1 MSAKNTKL
9 DVKDK
14 LKGVKGKFKRLWH
27 QYHGTVGDPNHI
39 SQGSSG
45 SQEAPPTYCQETYE
59 SNERQHDIKC
69 QDAHS
74 KSDSKHYSDKSQF
87 TQSELNDERRDA
99 VSHTKPNG
107 ERRDQSRRQNQPMSN
122 SSIQPETAPPTKSDL
137 WQRAFNN
144 LTQERQQL
152 IKSIPMPTYNKL
164 EYDDVNIN
172 PDTASRLKALS
183 GVVEAVKI
191 QYEIDQKKSRIKE
204 PAQKIVKAVIIF
216 QEFIQAA
223 VAFDPTGHATSVWAV
238 VSLGL
243 KVCSYSLLNY
253 IIKDHITNRGD

>member
-1 MSAKNTKL
+1 MSAKNTKH

-14 LKGVKGKFKRLWH
+14 LKDVEGKFKRLWH
-27 QYHGTVGDPNHI
+27 RRHGTVGDSDHI
-39 SQGSSG
+39 SQGSSV
-45 SQEAPPTYCQETYE
+45 SQEAPPIYCQETYE
-59 SNERQHDIKC
+59 SSERQHDIHC

-74 KSDSKHYSDKSQF
+74 KSDSKHYSDESQVA
-87 TQSELNDERRDA
+87 QSELNDERHDA

-107 ERRDQSRRQNQPMSN
+107 QRGDQSRRRNQPMDN
-122 SSIQPETAPPTKSDL
+122 SSIQPEPAPPTKSDL
-137 WQRAFNN
+137 WQRAFDN
-144 LTQERQQL
+144 LTQEQQQL
-152 IKSIPMPTYNKL
+152 IKSIPMPLYDKL

-191 QYEIDQKKSRIKE
+191 QYEIDQKKSRIKA
-204 PAQKIVKAVIIF
+204 PAQKIVKAVISF
-216 QEFIQAA
+216 QEFIKAA

-243 KVCSYSLLNY
+243 NVCS
-253 IIKDHITNRGD
+253 

>member
-1 MSAKNTKL
+1 MGAKNTKP
-9 DVKDK
+9 DIKDR
-14 LKGVKGKFKRLWH
+14 LKGSLKKVWPR
-27 QYHGTVGDPNHI
+27 YPRTVGDPDHI

-45 SQEAPPTYCQETYE
+45 SQEAPPTHCQETDE

-74 KSDSKHYSDKSQF
+74 KLDNKHYRDKPQF
-87 TQSELNDERRDA
+87 TQGELKD
-99 VSHTKPNG
+99 G
-107 ERRDQSRRQNQPMSN
+107 QQNQPMDN
-122 SSIQPETAPPTKSDL
+122 SSIQPETAPPAKLDL
-137 WQRAFNN
+137 WQRAFYN
-144 LTQERQQL
+144 LTQDKQQL
-152 IKSIPMPTYNKL
+152 IKSIPMPIYDNF

-183 GVVEAVKI
+183 AVVKAVKI
-191 QYEIDQKKSRIKE
+191 QYEIDQKESRIKE
-204 PAQKIVKAVIIF
+204 PAQKIVKAVISF

-243 KVCSYSLLNY
+243 NVCLSF
-253 IIKDHITNRGD
+253 TR